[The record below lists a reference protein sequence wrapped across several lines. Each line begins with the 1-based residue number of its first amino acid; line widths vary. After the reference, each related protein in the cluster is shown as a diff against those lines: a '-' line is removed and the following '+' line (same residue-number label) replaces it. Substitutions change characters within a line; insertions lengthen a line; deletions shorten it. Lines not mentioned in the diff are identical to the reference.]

1 MSRWQGGLKS
11 TGWSATG
18 AIALSFGALAIVCG
32 GCGAHLDS
40 IQVVLDR
47 HNNAV
52 ARLPEESRDRL
63 MPYGTTVATAT
74 SPEILPTGTL
84 ELDTARAV
92 AIRANPDI
100 HAAQARLEAARAAVA
115 RARARYFPTVF
126 FTYNATRTFHTPA
139 SRNRLATL
147 LQPQPAVPTDVGSTS
162 LTATTLLNALR
173 LPLFGAG
180 DLKGDTNS
188 FSEHSTAIALSW
200 TIFDGF
206 VREANLLAAK
216 QFHHASWASLE
227 DVERLI
233 VRAIDTAYYQV
244 QLGQERIR
252 IAQADEK
259 FSRDQL
265 NETEKLRAAGRAT
278 TADVNNFRVRML
290 AARANVT
297 SAEGL
302 RDTGLVV
309 LSELMG
315 LPDARPPSSLEMP
328 PLADETEYEM
338 TTPDPERWIER
349 ALDNRPDLQALV
361 HQLEA
366 DKEQVR
372 AVQGLFMPTL
382 AFSGSWGFDR
392 SSNLR
397 FEVDDQSSAA
407 ALEFRWELFTGGARR
422 ARLREAES
430 RRAESAANLNRRR
443 LAVQSE
449 VRQTIVDLRDAQNQI
464 RLQREN
470 VMVAKENRRIVRAGY
485 LAGKETLVRL
495 NEAQRDFFTADAD
508 LALSRIR
515 VRQAW
520 SDLNAAAGSYR
531 DTVKHNSSTRPAGE
545 QPDLEK
551 TEE

>member
-1 MSRWQGGLKS
+1 
-11 TGWSATG
+11 
-18 AIALSFGALAIVCG
+18 
-32 GCGAHLDS
+32 
-40 IQVVLDR
+40 
-47 HNNAV
+47 
-52 ARLPEESRDRL
+52 
-63 MPYGTTVATAT
+63 
-74 SPEILPTGTL
+74 
-84 ELDTARAV
+84 
-92 AIRANPDI
+92 
-100 HAAQARLEAARAAVA
+100 
-115 RARARYFPTVF
+115 
-126 FTYNATRTFHTPA
+126 
-139 SRNRLATL
+139 
-147 LQPQPAVPTDVGSTS
+147 
-162 LTATTLLNALR
+162 
-173 LPLFGAG
+173 
-180 DLKGDTNS
+180 
-188 FSEHSTAIALSW
+188 
-200 TIFDGF
+200 
-206 VREANLLAAK
+206 
-216 QFHHASWASLE
+216 
-227 DVERLI
+227 
-233 VRAIDTAYYQV
+233 
-244 QLGQERIR
+244 
-252 IAQADEK
+252 
-259 FSRDQL
+259 
-265 NETEKLRAAGRAT
+265 
-278 TADVNNFRVRML
+278 
-290 AARANVT
+290 
-297 SAEGL
+297 
-302 RDTGLVV
+302 
-309 LSELMG
+309 
-315 LPDARPPSSLEMP
+315 MP

-430 RRAESAANLNRRR
+430 RRAESAANLNRQR

-551 TEE
+551 REE